1 MMVAQT
7 THEMKDAA
15 FEKVRRLREETGC
28 RLLDCH
34 KALKECNGDVAKAL
48 KMLRKKTPLWTWS

>member
-1 MMVAQT
+1 
-7 THEMKDAA
+7 MKDAA